1 MSRGEVGEEWL
12 ELEVV
17 PVVDECVVV
26 VVEVVVARL
35 EVRLLNISSLMVV
48 TGSVLFGRLRV
59 QLVKMVLDTSRGMMK
74 MMRNE
79 KYQAVRTANVTR
91 TGCRIQLE
99 YLPHTRVYRT
109 TPLIIS
115 QDIEYPGLRLR

>member
-17 PVVDECVVV
+17 PVVDECEVVV
-26 VVEVVVARL
+26 VVVVVVVARL

-48 TGSVLFGRLRV
+48 TGSVLLGRLRV

-99 YLPHTRVYRT
+99 YLHSKTAANTKAMQMSKTKTV
-109 TPLIIS
+109 
-115 QDIEYPGLRLR
+115 